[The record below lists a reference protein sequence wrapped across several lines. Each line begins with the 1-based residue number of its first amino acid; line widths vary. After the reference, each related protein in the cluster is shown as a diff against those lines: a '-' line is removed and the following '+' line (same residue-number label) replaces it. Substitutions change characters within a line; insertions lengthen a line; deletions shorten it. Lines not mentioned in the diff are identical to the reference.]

1 MGKYS
6 GLDLPRLPRDEEG
19 SHRENVRAFKTT
31 IEAKTPSEFL
41 ERYAKVRRT
50 MDAIKKQKS
59 EIQIELDAVSEM
71 LIDSYE
77 EQEIS
82 SLKLENGDTLRVD
95 LKPYPQMQGPEGREL
110 FRQWCL
116 GQGLERE
123 MHLHFQTATSMVCT
137 MLLAG
142 DPEPPGVEAFMK
154 EKLVFTR
161 G

>member
-6 GLDLPRLPRDEEG
+6 GLDLPRISRDEEG
-19 SHRENVRAFKTT
+19 NHRENVRAFKTT
-31 IEAKTPSEFL
+31 IGAKTPSEFL
-41 ERYAKVRRT
+41 ERYAKVRRA
-50 MDAIKKQKS
+50 MDAIRKQKS

-82 SLKLENGDTLRVD
+82 SLKLENGDTLRID
-95 LKPYPQMQGPEGREL
+95 LKPYPKMLGIEGREL

-123 MHLHFQTATSMVCT
+123 MHLHHGTATSLVCEV
-137 MLLAG
+137 LLKG
-142 DPEPPGVEAFMK
+142 EPEPPGVEAFMK
-154 EKLVFTR
+154 EKLVFTK